1 MASACQSPGTCFPAT
16 GPTDKDRLT
25 ACRLHTAHL
34 LTALELFLDQR
45 RLRRWMKDDPESRQ
59 VRTVGQR
66 HSVGQVGHRS
76 PAGTVTY
83 AEWLD
88 QADPGVV
95 ANTII
100 CLLHQTNYLLDR
112 QILLLAQG
120 FRLAPE
126 AKRDKAIVEDRRED
140 ETSPVQVPAC
150 PVCDLPMI
158 QRTARRGLRAGER
171 FWGCTGYPRCH
182 GLRASEKKAAD
193 FRPRP

>member
-1 MASACQSPGTCFPAT
+1 
-16 GPTDKDRLT
+16 
-25 ACRLHTAHL
+25 
-34 LTALELFLDQR
+34 
-45 RLRRWMKDDPESRQ
+45 MKDDPESRQ

-66 HSVGQVGHRS
+66 CSVGQVGHHS
-76 PAGTVTY
+76 PVGTDTY

-100 CLLHQTNYLLDR
+100 CLLHQANYLLDR

-126 AKRDKAIVEDRRED
+126 PGRDQKPAPDNREG
-140 ETSPVQVPAC
+140 EIPQTQVPAC
-150 PVCDLPMI
+150 PVCELPMI
-158 QRTARRGLRAGER
+158 QRTARRGGRAGER

-182 GLRASEKKAAD
+182 GLRAVEKKAAD